1 MNVLTNINAGI
12 TGLALREA
20 INGNNIIL
28 QNDASERDSREPLKG
43 LKLVTLGDS
52 ITGQKTWQPTIVTLR
67 QLVWSSEETAPGVG
81 GNPAMGVGGSCIV
94 PAVTASTGRNSGES
108 IYMRAD
114 SVDLYEPDI
123 IILMGGQND
132 GVVTNTDTY
141 DLSEDAYTGDELP
154 LGDENM
160 PSFVA
165 AYKGTLLKLV
175 SQNPLARVYACGV
188 LYNYT
193 TPLTHVALQRYKA
206 LRNAMKEMCDM
217 YAVTYIDTTVG
228 SNMNTWNNDVF
239 NPAVHPGVSGGIRL
253 GQYIAKCL

>member
-1 MNVLTNINAGI
+1 MEALTNINAGI
-12 TGLALREA
+12 TGLDFRTT
-20 INGNNIIL
+20 INGNNAIIQADIAVKDL
-28 QNDASERDSREPLKG
+28 REPLKD
-43 LKLVTLGDS
+43 LKLVTIGDS

-67 QLVWSSEETAPGVG
+67 QLIWSSDETYPGTN
-81 GNPAMGVGGSCIV
+81 GNPAMGIGGSCII
-94 PAVTASTGRNSGES
+94 PAVTDSDGRRTGQS
-108 IYMRAD
+108 IYIRAD

-132 GVVTNTDTY
+132 GVVTNTDSY
-141 DLSEDAYTGDELP
+141 DLSEEAYTGVELP
-154 LGDENM
+154 LGDPGM

-175 SQNPLARVYACGV
+175 AQNPLARVYACGV

-193 TPLTHVALQRYKA
+193 TPLNYVALQRYKA

-228 SNMNTWNNDVF
+228 SNMNPWNNDVF